1 METII
6 LVFFFSSRIRHTRWT
21 GDWSSDVC
29 SSDLLEAVDGR
40 IVIPDMHV
48 VLGHLN
54 VFFRAQGVPLRL
66 IRRILGGIGIGFAR
80 FVGLLG
86 SSRSRGVGR
95 LRRGP
100 LLRIL
105 GVAEGRHLENA
116 QSREPRKE
124 SLASHK
130 SQ

>member
-1 METII
+1 MYALALGRSPHTHPNAIRT
-6 LVFFFSSRIRHTRWT
+6 VHVSFFFQAEDGIRDVAVT
-21 GDWSSDVC
+21 GVQTCALPIS
-29 SSDLLEAVDGR
+29 
-40 IVIPDMHV
+40 
-48 VLGHLN
+48 
-54 VFFRAQGVPLRL
+54 LRL